1 MKIQQKFKIKILN
14 FFNKKGE
21 SNNKIINFDT
31 IILQI
36 AILKH
41 EVETL
46 KLKIVKQQLQMSY
59 NKRLKI

>member
-21 SNNKIINFDT
+21 SNNKKFNFDT

>member
-1 MKIQQKFKIKILN
+1 MKIQQNFKIKILN
-14 FFNKKGE
+14 FFNKKRE
-21 SNNKIINFDT
+21 SNNKKINFDT